1 MNPINPWLDP
11 DEVRR
16 MAERLL
22 APAHKPDPGI
32 RDAGFDS
39 AFIGY
44 AAGAPANA
52 APAQPA
58 PPPAASPPP
67 LPPVTIERTVTPPP
81 ATADAISSPFQM
93 VTESRTVARGPF
105 LDRITRFRDWFSS
118 EFSASGIFI
127 LDREGSV
134 IFDENGNEK
143 LHSLARN
150 LALASR
156 KPGAPPANVR
166 LKIGTRAILEV
177 IPVDT
182 AYGYLVLAAI
192 VTDILTPPAIAAVMD
207 GLSKAASP
215 PSV

>member
-1 MNPINPWLDP
+1 MNPINPWVDA

-22 APAHKPDPGI
+22 APAHQPDPGI

-39 AFIGY
+39 GFIGY
-44 AAGAPANA
+44 ASNAPVST
-52 APAQPA
+52 PPPQPA
-58 PPPAASPPP
+58 PAPAVPPP
-67 LPPVTIERTVTPPP
+67 PPITIERRVTPPP
-81 ATADAISSPFQM
+81 ESADDISSAFQT

-105 LDRITRFRDWFSS
+105 LDRITRFRDWFAG
-118 EFSASGIFI
+118 EFSATGIFI
-127 LDREGSV
+127 LDREGAV

-192 VTDILTPPAIAAVMD
+192 VPDILQPPNIAAVMD
-207 GLSKAASP
+207 GLAKAASP
-215 PSV
+215 PSA

>member
-1 MNPINPWLDP
+1 MNPINPWVDA

-22 APAHKPDPGI
+22 APAHQPDPGI
-32 RDAGFDS
+32 RDAGFD
-39 AFIGY
+39 AGFIGY
-44 AAGAPANA
+44 ASGAPAST
-52 APAQPA
+52 PPPQPA
-58 PPPAASPPP
+58 PAPAAPPP
-67 LPPVTIERTVTPPP
+67 PHVTIERTVTPAP
-81 ATADAISSPFQM
+81 TDGDAISSPFHT

-105 LDRITRFRDWFSS
+105 LDRITRFRDWFAR
-118 EFSASGIFI
+118 EFSATGIFI
-127 LDREGSV
+127 LDREGAV

-192 VTDILTPPAIAAVMD
+192 VPDILLPPAIASVMD
-207 GLSKAASP
+207 GLAKAASP
-215 PSV
+215 PGA

>member
-1 MNPINPWLDP
+1 MDPINPWLDA

-22 APAHKPDPGI
+22 TPAHQPDPGI

-39 AFIGY
+39 DFIGY
-44 AAGAPANA
+44 ASGGPASTAPAPATPA
-52 APAQPA
+52 APPA
-58 PPPAASPPP
+58 P
-67 LPPVTIERTVTPPP
+67 LPPPVMIERTVTPVSPSE
-81 ATADAISSPFQM
+81 AAISSPFQT

-105 LDRITRFRDWFSS
+105 LDRITRFRDWFGT
-118 EFSASGIFI
+118 EFSATGIFI

-192 VTDILTPPAIAAVMD
+192 VPDILLPPAIAAVMD
-207 GLSKAASP
+207 GLSRAASP
-215 PSV
+215 PTA

>member
-1 MNPINPWLDP
+1 MDPINPWLDAE
-11 DEVRR
+11 EVRR

-22 APAHKPDPGI
+22 APAQQPDPGI

-44 AAGAPANA
+44 ASGAPGTP
-52 APAQPA
+52 APASPA
-58 PPPAASPPP
+58 LAAPPP
-67 LPPVTIERTVTPPP
+67 LPPVTVERTVTSPPQE
-81 ATADAISSPFQM
+81 TASISSPFQPM
-93 VTESRTVARGPF
+93 AESRTIVRGPF
-105 LDRITRFRDWFSS
+105 LDRISRFRDWFAT
-118 EFSASGIFI
+118 EFSATGVFI

-192 VTDILTPPAIAAVMD
+192 VPDILLPPAVAAVMD
-207 GLSKAASP
+207 GLSRAASP
-215 PSV
+215 PGA